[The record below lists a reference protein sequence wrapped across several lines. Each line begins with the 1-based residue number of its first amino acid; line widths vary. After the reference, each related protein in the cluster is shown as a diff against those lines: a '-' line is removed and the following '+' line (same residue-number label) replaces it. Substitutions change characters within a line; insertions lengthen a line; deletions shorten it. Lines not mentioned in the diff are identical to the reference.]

1 MSMTYSCCLEMQQQN
16 DFKRVAQLATEL
28 TREWSLNQYGYDLT
42 VKSPDRD
49 DSYQGFNL
57 YEEDED

>member
-1 MSMTYSCCLEMQQQN
+1 M
-16 DFKRVAQLATEL
+16 AQLAIEL
-28 TREWSLNQYGYDLT
+28 TREWSMEQYGYDLT